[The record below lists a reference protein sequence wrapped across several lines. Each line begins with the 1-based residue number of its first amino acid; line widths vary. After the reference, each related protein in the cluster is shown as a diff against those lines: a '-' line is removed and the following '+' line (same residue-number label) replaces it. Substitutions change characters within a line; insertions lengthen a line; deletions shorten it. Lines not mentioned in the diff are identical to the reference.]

1 MRGGNPKR
9 KSRAEKSTRSYRIE
23 NRRMPGFPAAAL
35 DARGAGRRCAGAAA
49 AGGAGSQQRLRLAGQ
64 EALALGAL
72 AGELAG
78 AADGFRLLA
87 RLLFGGFL
95 VVAAELHRAEN
106 PLTLHL
112 LFQRLEGLVD
122 IVVAD
127 ENLHASSSQIAV
139 IA

>member
-78 AADGFRLLA
+78 AADRFGLFP
-87 RLLFGGFL
+87 RLLFGGLF
-95 VVAAELHRAEN
+95 VVSAQLHLAEN
-106 PLTLHL
+106 ALALHL
-112 LFQRLEGLVD
+112 FLQRLEGLVD
-122 IVVAD
+122 IVVTD
-127 ENLHASSSQIAV
+127 ENLHA
-139 IA
+139 